1 MRYTFTSHK
10 KYNDSG
16 THEPF
21 DMFKGTAAAGLD
33 DCHKETEAFAKE
45 QDHLIPANT
54 RSNPADRVKR
64 IREGLAW
71 SRLADT
77 QAAIRSSVIYKQ
89 SAVLFL
95 HCVLSSVYGEPVTL
109 EIHTFDGLNTEAKY
123 PGRGY
128 FLKEMQNALYGEE
141 QERFGMEIDRQKI
154 IYLYQ
159 GKKKMIGLMSAN
171 GPIPAI
177 DYERPFPFNTLP
189 IDDTEGTATITEALK
204 DQDKQIVQYWLRENH
219 KLVKACDLF
228 RDISNDLK
236 NMGIE
241 AKIERTLTIKTEE
254 GFPSFPSLKDY
265 DGELLDDSITIV
277 PLSDGDSP
285 LGYNMPT
292 QMIEINKFFYG
303 FIPPLSQQ
311 AVQWT
316 QKDAFQIRS
325 FTVPEKGMTIE
336 DNKLGA
342 VQVDCRIVI
351 DGVEITASKVYEHE
365 QLRYV
370 KQFPAFS
377 VYGPAPKF
385 GWIAQRNEKP
395 ELPYKSPLIND
406 TVSRIDGLN
415 DIELEGIRFEPIE
428 DNYLL
433 YCGKIPQWAGIRGNG
448 NWLGALPLRADVGDK
463 MQDDWKKTPA
473 FAHKTLPPSK
483 KIKVA
488 VDIGSSRT
496 VVVFL
501 KDLEKDNTIEYTLI
515 EKDQL
520 LRIDLTSM
528 LGTETNTDEFEN
540 ALFQPD
546 KEYREITGKI
556 PLVVFKT
563 AKFSA
568 EADSSATTNTSAA
581 TNIAVAD
588 ATDEDTSVRLY
599 RLGKLAF
606 LDAKQLV
613 SKNKRRYDFNIKSQ
627 MLKSTEKKQAMRILV
642 QGLLTVIIE
651 RAIHLGCC
659 DIDIRTAY
667 LVEQYNEMDTIW
679 DDAIKEIISR
689 MPKDIK
695 QLIKI
700 SVELCLPESLAIA
713 NRISHTNQFEA
724 GSGAAFVDIGDFS
737 TDSALFQNTH
747 ENDTKVKLINNFS
760 IHFAGAEILLR
771 PIWEYLCVS
780 KNVELEDIFDIP
792 DNTGAETAPDNNSGK
807 TVPPLNEIVKE
818 LRTERKKQRNS
829 ESIDVDQD
837 DVKSRLLC
845 LMSELKN
852 FKTDEFGQTKEK
864 KLQNL
869 YNLFDLGYLAEMLI
883 LKRLIKDIPA
893 SGGRFNIHLFGGGSS
908 YFREQ
913 KARYNWSD
921 VLGRPCET
929 YNKSKDENILALG
942 LLRGKGEE
950 EVHPNIWETAQDEK
964 GIAAK
969 DDDDRQGDK
978 QLPKI
983 SCNDEDLKQGYI
995 QFVAEIY
1002 KLKGEGWSFWRDSG
1016 ARCKNDILFN
1026 VKKTQEDGH
1035 YVLDDARVW
1044 TKRLNTAKDFAKI
1057 CIKDCPTEDSEIFKI
1072 LFAYEMAYLCIMDF
1086 YSGERNLKEEE
1097 KNQ

>member
-10 KYNDSG
+10 KYNDG
-16 THEPF
+16 GAHEPF

-45 QDHLIPANT
+45 QEHLITANT

-77 QAAIRSSVIYKQ
+77 QAVIRSSIIYKQ

-109 EIHTFDGLNTEAKY
+109 KIHTFDGLNTEVKY

-159 GKKKMIGLMSAN
+159 GGKMIGLMSAN

-177 DYERPFPFNTLP
+177 NYEPPVPFNTLP
-189 IDDTEGTATITEALK
+189 IDDTEGTATITEALE

-254 GFPSFPSLKDY
+254 GFPRFPSLGKY

-277 PLSDGDSP
+277 PLSDGNSR

-292 QMIEINKFFYG
+292 QKIEINKFFYG

-316 QKDAFQIRS
+316 RKDDYTVEIRS
-325 FTVPEKGMTIE
+325 FTVPETGLRFE

-415 DIELEGIRFEPIE
+415 DIELDDINFELIE

-488 VDIGSSRT
+488 VDMRRT
-496 VVVFL
+496 
-501 KDLEKDNTIEYTLI
+501 I
-515 EKDQL
+515 
-520 LRIDLTSM
+520 
-528 LGTETNTDEFEN
+528 
-540 ALFQPD
+540 
-546 KEYREITGKI
+546 
-556 PLVVFKT
+556 
-563 AKFSA
+563 
-568 EADSSATTNTSAA
+568 
-581 TNIAVAD
+581 
-588 ATDEDTSVRLY
+588 RL
-599 RLGKLAF
+599 
-606 LDAKQLV
+606 
-613 SKNKRRYDFNIKSQ
+613 
-627 MLKSTEKKQAMRILV
+627 ST
-642 QGLLTVIIE
+642 
-651 RAIHLGCC
+651 H
-659 DIDIRTAY
+659 
-667 LVEQYNEMDTIW
+667 
-679 DDAIKEIISR
+679 
-689 MPKDIK
+689 
-695 QLIKI
+695 
-700 SVELCLPESLAIA
+700 
-713 NRISHTNQFEA
+713 
-724 GSGAAFVDIGDFS
+724 
-737 TDSALFQNTH
+737 
-747 ENDTKVKLINNFS
+747 
-760 IHFAGAEILLR
+760 
-771 PIWEYLCVS
+771 
-780 KNVELEDIFDIP
+780 
-792 DNTGAETAPDNNSGK
+792 
-807 TVPPLNEIVKE
+807 
-818 LRTERKKQRNS
+818 
-829 ESIDVDQD
+829 
-837 DVKSRLLC
+837 
-845 LMSELKN
+845 
-852 FKTDEFGQTKEK
+852 
-864 KLQNL
+864 
-869 YNLFDLGYLAEMLI
+869 
-883 LKRLIKDIPA
+883 
-893 SGGRFNIHLFGGGSS
+893 
-908 YFREQ
+908 
-913 KARYNWSD
+913 
-921 VLGRPCET
+921 
-929 YNKSKDENILALG
+929 
-942 LLRGKGEE
+942 
-950 EVHPNIWETAQDEK
+950 
-964 GIAAK
+964 
-969 DDDDRQGDK
+969 
-978 QLPKI
+978 
-983 SCNDEDLKQGYI
+983 
-995 QFVAEIY
+995 
-1002 KLKGEGWSFWRDSG
+1002 
-1016 ARCKNDILFN
+1016 
-1026 VKKTQEDGH
+1026 
-1035 YVLDDARVW
+1035 
-1044 TKRLNTAKDFAKI
+1044 
-1057 CIKDCPTEDSEIFKI
+1057 
-1072 LFAYEMAYLCIMDF
+1072 
-1086 YSGERNLKEEE
+1086 
-1097 KNQ
+1097 